1 MSGFQTVSNV
11 FETLRA
17 AEHAMPAN
25 DDTSEQNLHEATV
38 ATDAAFSR
46 MIRYPASNG
55 TQAAAK
61 LASAVA
67 QYPGFGG
74 GMEEGDLSFVI
85 VECMRFLIAGAL
97 RDGAA

>member
-1 MSGFQTVSNV
+1 MSGFQTVFNA

-17 AEHAMPAN
+17 AEHAMPAT
-25 DDTSEQNLHEATV
+25 DDTSEQDLHEATV
-38 ATDAAFSR
+38 ATDAAFCR

-55 TQAAAK
+55 AQTAAK

-74 GMEEGDLSFVI
+74 GMEAGDLSLVV
-85 VECMRFLIAGAL
+85 VECMRFLVAGAL